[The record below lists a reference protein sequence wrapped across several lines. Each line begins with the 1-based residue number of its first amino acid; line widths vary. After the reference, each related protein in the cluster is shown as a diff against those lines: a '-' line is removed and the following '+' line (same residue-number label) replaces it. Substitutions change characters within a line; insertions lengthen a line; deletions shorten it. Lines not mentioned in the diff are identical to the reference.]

1 MMGRRFGQ
9 LAIAAVVGL
18 AASLLWHTDPAQA
31 CLHPPVRHTVAQSDQ
46 VGLIYH
52 REGRQELLLSARVDA
67 DEQLPRLGWVVPVP
81 AVPDEYGTAD
91 PGLFDQMAEWVDLR
105 AFHVDEPTLATG
117 PATSGG
123 EKAEPD
129 LKVLPTV
136 QTGPYDI
143 TPLQATGRAGKRELV
158 AWLKRNDFAVPETT
172 EPVDYYIERGWTF
185 LAARI
190 DPAEGSETVNPN
202 GRLPPL
208 HLSFASERAVYP
220 LKFETHQGQFSVRL
234 YVLTDRPLPPKALAG
249 AVDRGFFVAGGPLP
263 ARERLDGIPAHEATT
278 AIPSIRTLAALR
290 GNERPGYYPMLKFV
304 VRRFTVTESL
314 APPALA
320 DVLEGTGA
328 WRDESPL
335 YLRTLYAPQFN
346 SGFAEP
352 DEWTEDLAIPP
363 TPEGE
368 RLTGSLDAAPASSDD
383 EGERASPSE
392 SDADRP
398 ASGCSH
404 GGGTPRVPWEFAC
417 VLAGM
422 WLRSHRQSRRH
433 SANGS
438 PTSRQTNARSR

>member
-1 MMGRRFGQ
+1 MTKRTLRR
-9 LAIAAVVGL
+9 LAITAAVGW
-18 AASLLWHTDPAQA
+18 AASVWWHTTPADA

-52 REGRQELLLSARVDA
+52 REGRQELVLSAGVET

-91 PGLFDQMAEWVDLR
+91 PDLFEQMAEWVDLR
-105 AFHVDEPTLATG
+105 AFHVDEPRLTTG
-117 PATSGG
+117 PAKSGE
-123 EKAEPD
+123 EKPEPD

-136 QTGPYDI
+136 ETGPYDI
-143 TPLQATGRAGKRELV
+143 TPLQATGQAGKRELV

-249 AVDRGFFVAGGPLP
+249 AVERGFFVAGGPLP

-278 AIPSIRTLAALR
+278 AIPSMRTLAALR

-304 VRRFTVTESL
+304 VRRFTVSESP

-320 DVLEGTGA
+320 EALEGTGA

-346 SGFAEP
+346 AGFAKP

-363 TPEGE
+363 TPEGQQ
-368 RLTGSLDAAPASSDD
+368 LTGSLKPAPISSGD
-383 EGERASPSE
+383 EGEQASTSAPG
-392 SDADRP
+392 DNGP
-398 ASGCSH
+398 ALGCSH
-404 GGGTPRVPWEFAC
+404 HREAPRFPWEFAC
-417 VLAGM
+417 IFAVM
-422 WLRSHRQSRRH
+422 WLRSHRH
-433 SANGS
+433 S
-438 PTSRQTNARSR
+438 